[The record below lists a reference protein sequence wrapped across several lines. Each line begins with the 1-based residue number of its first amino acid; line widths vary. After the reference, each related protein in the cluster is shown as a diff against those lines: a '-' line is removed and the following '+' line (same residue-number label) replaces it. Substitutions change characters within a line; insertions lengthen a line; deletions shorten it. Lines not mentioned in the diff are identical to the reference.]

1 MDILIPYNWL
11 KDFLTT
17 ETPPEEM
24 AEKLSLC
31 GFSVEKI
38 ISEGDA
44 AVFQI
49 EGTSNRPD
57 ALSVLG
63 IARELG
69 AILPQFDLAAEFNDN
84 AEELKIKSPA
94 HPLEL
99 KINIENP
106 KLCPRFTALILDRIE
121 VKPSPKIVQQ
131 RLNAVGIRALNNV
144 IDITN
149 YLMIERGQP
158 MHVFDYDKIAGAE
171 MNLRESRAGEK
182 LVTLDGQEKNLPK
195 GTIVIQDTEKLIDL
209 CGIMGGENSGV
220 DEKTQ
225 RVVLFVQIYD
235 PMRIR
240 KTTQAL
246 AFRTEAAARFE
257 KGMDPLGVVP
267 ALKQAAHFLIT
278 EAGGHIA
285 SELIDIEN
293 KVYVEN
299 EVTVTLERIERILGV
314 KMEPERISRI
324 LKPLGFEARW
334 VTAPNDITNV
344 PELKVKVPSWR
355 AEDVKIAEDIVEEI
369 ARIYGYHQIPT
380 HLPPLPNEL
389 GTEEKTF
396 TWERRVRELLAG
408 WGFYEVQNYSLT
420 NKDNLT
426 KAGFDSEAALTIK
439 NPLTEDL
446 THLRTSLVPQL
457 LENIAQNQNRA
468 ERIKLFELNPIYLT
482 EAGAAPPKQPL
493 RLTGVIYQK
502 LPGENLF
509 YQAKGVVEALLG
521 ELGITKIQFRLP
533 EEITGGP
540 WQNQRT
546 AEVLTAAEAIDLG
559 QVGEIK
565 AEVRTR
571 FGIAGQVAAF
581 DLDFEKI
588 AALAT
593 HARTYQPL
601 PNFPPIVEE
610 LTFEIGAET
619 PAGEVAKRIAN
630 PPALSALSADGPA
643 DEAGRESRI
652 EGVKIGAKIKDVYQD
667 EALKQ
672 AGKRAVTYLINYQAA
687 DRGLTSEEVKPL
699 REAIVTS
706 VAQEFQGKLRG
717 Q

>member
-17 ETPPEEM
+17 AAKPEEI

-38 ISEGDA
+38 ISEGDD
-44 AVFQI
+44 VIFQI

-84 AEELKIKSPA
+84 AEELKIKAPT

-106 KLCPRFTALILDRIE
+106 KLCPRFTALILDKIE
-121 VKPSPKIVQQ
+121 VKPSPEMIQQ

-182 LVTLDGQEKNLPK
+182 LVTLDGQEKILPP
-195 GTIVIQDTEKLIDL
+195 GTIVIQDAEKLIDL

-220 DEKTQ
+220 SEQTK

-257 KGMDPLGVVP
+257 KGMDLLGVVP

-285 SELIDIEN
+285 SDLIDIEN
-293 KVYVEN
+293 KAYVEN

-324 LKPLGFEARW
+324 LKPLGFEAHW
-334 VTAPNDITNV
+334 VTAANDITSV

-355 AEDVKIAEDIVEEI
+355 TADVKIAEDIVEEI

-389 GTEEKTF
+389 GTEEQTF
-396 TWERRVRELLAG
+396 AWERRVRELLAG

-420 NKDNLT
+420 NRDRLT
-426 KAGFDSEAALTIK
+426 QAGFDPEAALTIK
-439 NPLTEDL
+439 NPLTAEM

-457 LENIAQNQNRA
+457 LENIAQNQNHA
-468 ERIKLFELNPIYLT
+468 EKIKLFELNPIYLT
-482 EAGAAPPKQPL
+482 EAGAIPPKQPL

-502 LPGENLF
+502 LPTENLF

-521 ELGITKIQFRLP
+521 ELDIAKFQFRLS
-533 EEITGGP
+533 EESTGGA
-540 WQNQRT
+540 WQDQRT
-546 AEVLTAAEAIDLG
+546 AKVVADEAETDLG
-559 QVGEIK
+559 DIGEIK

-571 FGIAGQVAAF
+571 FGITGQIAAF

-588 AALAT
+588 AELAT

-610 LTFEIGAET
+610 LTFEIGEVV
-619 PAGEVAKRIAN
+619 PAGEVARRIEN
-630 PPALSALSADGPA
+630 PSRRVK
-643 DEAGRESRI
+643 DEAGRGSRI
-652 EGVKIGAKIKDVYQD
+652 EGVKIEAQIKGVYQD
-667 EALKQ
+667 EVLKQ
-672 AGKRAVTYLINYQAA
+672 AGKRAVTYLINYQAQ
-687 DRGLTSEEVKPL
+687 DRGLTTEEVKPL

-706 VAQEFQGKLRG
+706 VAKEFQGKLRG
-717 Q
+717 TV